1 LDRHGVSETSRDWA
15 GLESFVQLSQTS
27 QIHPTHPG
35 GVALTIGNFDGVHLG
50 HKALIER
57 CRSRVGDDGQ
67 VIALAFHPHPMAY
80 LNPEHAP
87 VSIETYSIRADRM
100 IRLGVDRVIELA
112 PTPELLGKTPQ
123 AFVDEL
129 IDEYEP
135 SVIIEGHDFHFGKRR
150 AGTPVVLR
158 ELAGLR
164 GVDVEIVRPVEV
176 ALTDQSVVTASS
188 TITRWLLGNG
198 RVRDA
203 AFVLGRPHEL
213 VGEVVRG
220 DQLGRTMGFR
230 TANIATESLL
240 PDDGV
245 YAAIAT
251 LPCGT
256 RVGGA
261 VNIGSRPTVQG
272 TQRRAEVH
280 LIDREGAPALIPSDA
295 PEYGWRIRVGLIGWV
310 RDQVKFDSLEAL
322 SGQLSRDVKRIA
334 SMVEPLLEGESTG
347 VSV

>member
-1 LDRHGVSETSRDWA
+1 
-15 GLESFVQLSQTS
+15 
-27 QIHPTHPG
+27 
-35 GVALTIGNFDGVHLG
+35 
-50 HKALIER
+50 
-57 CRSRVGDDGQ
+57 
-67 VIALAFHPHPMAY
+67 MAY

-87 VSIETYSIRADRM
+87 HPIETYSVRADRM
-100 IRLGVDRVIELA
+100 KRLGVDRVVELA
-112 PTPELLGKTPQ
+112 PTPELLGKSPQ

-129 IDEYEP
+129 IDEYQP
-135 SVIIEGHDFHFGKRR
+135 QVIVEGHDFHFGKRR

-213 VGEVVRG
+213 VGDVVRG

-230 TANIATESLL
+230 TANIQTESLL

-245 YAAIAT
+245 YAAVAT
-251 LPCGT
+251 LPSGKL
-256 RVGGA
+256 VGGA
-261 VNIGSRPTVQG
+261 VNIGTRPTVQG

-280 LIDREGAPALIPSDA
+280 MIDRAGGALALTTEL
-295 PEYGWRIRVGLIGWV
+295 PEYGWRLRVGLIGWV
-310 RDQVKFDSLEAL
+310 RDQVRFDSLEAL

-334 SMVEPLLEGESTG
+334 SMVEPMLEGESLG

>member
-1 LDRHGVSETSRDWA
+1 M
-15 GLESFVQLSQTS
+15 
-27 QIHPTHPG
+27 
-35 GVALTIGNFDGVHLG
+35 
-50 HKALIER
+50 
-57 CRSRVGDDGQ
+57 
-67 VIALAFHPHPMAY
+67 IALAFHPHPMAY

-87 VSIETYSIRADRM
+87 QPIETYSVRADRM
-100 IRLGVDRVIELA
+100 TRLGVDRVVELA
-112 PTPELLGKTPQ
+112 PTPELLGKSPQ

-129 IDEYEP
+129 IDEYQP
-135 SVIIEGHDFHFGKRR
+135 QVIVEGHDFHFGKRR

-230 TANIATESLL
+230 TANIQAESLL

-245 YAAIAT
+245 YAAVAT
-251 LPCGT
+251 LPSGG

-261 VNIGSRPTVQG
+261 VNIGTRPTVQG

-280 LIDREGAPALIPSDA
+280 LIDRAGGALSLPEDL
-295 PEYGWRIRVGLIGWV
+295 PEYGWRLRVGLIGWV
-310 RDQVKFDSLEAL
+310 RDQVKFDSLDTL

-334 SMVEPLLEGESTG
+334 SMVEPMLEGESLG